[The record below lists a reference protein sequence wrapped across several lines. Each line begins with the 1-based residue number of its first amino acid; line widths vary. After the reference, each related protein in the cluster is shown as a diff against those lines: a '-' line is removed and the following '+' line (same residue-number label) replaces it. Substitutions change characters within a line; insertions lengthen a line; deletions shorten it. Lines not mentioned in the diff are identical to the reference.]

1 MPENPKAVCNEIY
14 EKLGIKAMIVD
25 ANDLGQEL
33 LGYSDVITE
42 SEEELLGMIKDNPA
56 GQGKQTTPIILI
68 RKANENQ
75 TETNDKELEENEPQ
89 GTEKTNNENIEE

>member
-1 MPENPKAVCNEIY
+1 
-14 EKLGIKAMIVD
+14 MIVD

-68 RKANENQ
+68 RKNQVAKHHFNDSNFTIINHEN
-75 TETNDKELEENEPQ
+75 L
-89 GTEKTNNENIEE
+89 IEQVDMYKIVDFNLPKSKIS